1 VARKIAVQ
9 LDLDAD
15 KYIREARSVSLTT
28 KAADEE
34 MKGLGRAADA
44 AGRDMNELAAGA
56 GLAKKEVDG
65 LGDKADGTGRGLRGL
80 GVDAGI
86 AEHQI
91 HDLGDKSRTTAADL
105 AALDARIKAARLS
118 VRELGL
124 EFARTDDASLSKALS
139 SERSGLGQLVKLR
152 KELAS
157 GNDSSGSLL
166 GGLAGSAA
174 SAASAGSK
182 VGESFMGGFG
192 AAVSAAG
199 PYVQTALIAGVVAVI
214 AEYTPL
220 IAAAVGGA
228 VVGAVG
234 LGGIAGGIFSAS
246 RDPKV
251 KVAARYFGE
260 TISTEFFSG
269 GNNFVQ
275 PVIDSLSIL
284 RRDFLSL
291 KLGDAFGLLA
301 PDVTIIAHGIGD
313 LVKNLMPGLN
323 VAFARFGPYAGVI
336 GKGLGDMGTAL
347 GSFLDD
353 ASRSKGTLQALDTV
367 FMALNGTITFLGNA
381 INTLG
386 GVYHTFLQS
395 QEALFISLAA
405 GAAALGQADLAQ
417 KLLSVARAFSDAG
430 TSAAQAAPGVQ
441 ENAAVLGNWAE
452 AVGKA
457 IQAGEDWIAMW
468 DKMNGKQMTLDEA
481 LLAAH
486 RAVDAVKDAFED
498 GTKSIMG
505 HSEAVVEN
513 RVMLEK
519 AAAAAVVVAD
529 AYRKAGGSQEGAQK
543 IMDEFRIAA
552 EKATGA
558 TGAQA
563 REVHGLADELFKLP
577 AEVNTTV
584 TTTYI
589 EKGSHPTYNP
599 GSSSFASE
607 EVGHRATGGPVL
619 AGKSYWV
626 NEDTPN
632 SEIFTPAVDGYI
644 TPAGTQRSA
653 SDWQS
658 GAGTTMNS
666 TGSQAPV
673 NLTVQLVDSISGK
686 VVRQILVTD
695 ALNRNRSAAEVQAA
709 YP

>member
-44 AGRDMNELAAGA
+44 AGRDMDELAAGA

-65 LGDKADGTGRGLRGL
+65 LGDKAGGTGRGLRGL

-86 AEHQI
+86 TEHQI
-91 HDLGDKSRTTAADL
+91 HDLGQKSRTTAADL

-166 GGLAGSAA
+166 GDLAGSAA
-174 SAASAGSK
+174 SAASVGSK
-182 VGESFMGGFG
+182 VGESFMGGLG
-192 AAVSAAG
+192 ASVAAAG
-199 PYVQTALIAGVVAVI
+199 PYVQTALIAGLVGAIVEFA
-214 AEYTPL
+214 PL
-220 IAAAVGGA
+220 IAGAVGGA

-260 TISTEFFSG
+260 TISTEFFG
-269 GNNFVQ
+269 GGDAFVQ
-275 PVIDSLSIL
+275 PVLDSLGIL
-284 RRDFLSL
+284 RRDFQSL
-291 KLGDAFGLLA
+291 NLGDAFGLLA

-323 VAFARFGPYAGVI
+323 AAFSRFEPYAGVI

-347 GSFLDD
+347 GGFLDD
-353 ASRSKGTLQALDTV
+353 ASRSKGTLQALDTI
-367 FMALNGTITFLGNA
+367 FQLLNGTITFLGKSVLVLSD
-381 INTLG
+381 IYQDFT
-386 GVYHTFLQS
+386 QS
-395 QEALFISLAA
+395 QEALFIALAA

-417 KLLSVARAFSDAG
+417 KLLGVARAWSDVG
-430 TSAAQAAPGVQ
+430 TAASGANPGVH
-441 ENAAVLGNWAE
+441 EGAVVMGHWAE

-457 IQAGEDWIAMW
+457 VQAGEELLTVW
-468 DKMNGKQMTLDEA
+468 DRMNGVQLNMDQA
-481 LLAAH
+481 MLAANK
-486 RAVDAVKDAFED
+486 AIEEVKDTFKD
-498 GTKSIMG
+498 GTKGIQG
-505 HSEAVVEN
+505 HTTAVLEN
-513 RVMLEK
+513 RLALEEAARK
-519 AAAAAVVVAD
+519 AAIAAQ
-529 AYRKAGGSQEGAQK
+529 AYVDAGGSQAGAQK
-543 IMDEFRIAA
+543 IMDEYRAAA

-558 TGAQA
+558 TGSQA
-563 REVHGLADELFKLP
+563 GAVHELSTQLFTLANQPD
-577 AEVNTTV
+577 V
-584 TTTYI
+584 TKNITINERRNII
-589 EKGSHPTYNP
+589 ETH
-599 GSSSFASE
+599 SE
-607 EVGHRATGGPVL
+607 DYRLYGGARAAGGPVM
-619 AGKSYWV
+619 AGWSYLV
-626 NEDTPN
+626 NENTPN

-644 TPAGTQRSA
+644 TPTGSQRSA

-658 GAGTTMNS
+658 GAGTTMTS

-673 NLTVQLVDSISGK
+673 NLTVQLVDSISGR
-686 VVRQILVTD
+686 VVRQVLVTD
-695 ALNRNRSAAEVQAA
+695 ALNRNRSEAEVKAA